1 MHCFTQ
7 SKKKL
12 PKTVQL
18 FISNQSLTE
27 ENSIRYLGIYID
39 SNLNW
44 KSYAKKVKGTI
55 GTLSKL
61 RYYLNSKTLLDLYYA
76 LVYPFLTYCIIAW
89 GNTYQTSLQPLFV
102 LQKKAITI
110 ITFSSFFEHTGPL
123 FKDLNVI
130 KLFDEVTF
138 HIAIFMYK
146 FKNQLLPDNFKVF
159 FTSVKETH
167 NYNTRLSSRMTYA
180 LPKTRTNYGILN
192 IRYQGAKIWNAISD
206 NIKLLSLKQFKK
218 KFKSSIIASY

>member
-1 MHCFTQ
+1 MNSVKFIHGYVQTNSPWISTRKNFVLFHPIQ
-7 SKKKL
+7 KKL
-12 PKTVQL
+12 LKTVKL
-18 FISNQSLTE
+18 FINNQSLTE

-44 KSYAKKVKGTI
+44 KSHINYIAKKVKRSI

-102 LQKKAITI
+102 LQKKAIRI

-138 HIAIFMYK
+138 HIAVFMYK
-146 FKNQLLPDNFKVF
+146 FKNQLLPNNFKVF

-167 NYNTRLSSRMTYA
+167 N
-180 LPKTRTNYGILN
+180 
-192 IRYQGAKIWNAISD
+192 
-206 NIKLLSLKQFKK
+206 
-218 KFKSSIIASY
+218 